1 VIRFGV
7 VLTVVLAA
15 MGLLAAGVLGNSLLL
30 VYLAIGAAAL
40 AAVMLTVGVV
50 IWREEVFGDSPAG
63 HAGQAANQVAGPSPA
78 LAAVGGA
85 AAASPAAG
93 GPAAGPPPA
102 ALSRHPDRPEHQE
115 RLDWLERPDQAERL
129 GRSER
134 PERPERS
141 GRERS
146 ERSERPE
153 RSERERSERPER
165 PERSDRPEPQ
175 KLAEPAARLG
185 SAVLGS
191 SALRSATRS
200 EAPPDATAARE
211 RSASAA
217 EQDSPARR
225 EAAAAAGPR
234 PQRALRS
241 PSGSPPDPAPEP
253 IPGPR
258 RGDAPKSGEPAA
270 ADDILPR
277 RRARREPAAES
288 GSAAGIGAWSFFAK
302 PTELPVTETDGG
314 EAGGPAVAHDA
325 AAGDGDV
332 RDPGEPSEA
341 AATADAAE
349 AAPDA
354 AHRPGAEPAAS
365 RDRATAEPAARSA
378 PAEPARPE
386 QASAAAEQGS
396 APDAGIAGLETTDE
410 PADGSARDAPADSAN
425 GHGHAARDQGTEVTV
440 VPGITRYHRGEC
452 ILIRFLGPE
461 DLETMTMQAAEATSY
476 TPCRACRPE
485 QQLAGD

>member
-63 HAGQAANQVAGPSPA
+63 QAADQVAGRSPA
-78 LAAVGGA
+78 LAAVGG
-85 AAASPAAG
+85 PAAG
-93 GPAAGPPPA
+93 GPAAGPSPA
-102 ALSRHPDRPEHQE
+102 ALSRHPDRPEHPE

-146 ERSERPE
+146 DRPERPE
-153 RSERERSERPER
+153 RSEREHSER
-165 PERSDRPEPQ
+165 DEPQ

-185 SAVLGS
+185 SAVLGQ

-200 EAPPDATAARE
+200 EAPPDATTARE
-211 RSASAA
+211 RPMSAA

-225 EAAAAAGPR
+225 ETAAAPSGPR

-241 PSGSPPDPAPEP
+241 PSGAPPEPAPERP
-253 IPGPR
+253 VPGPR
-258 RGDAPKSGEPAA
+258 RGDTPKSGEPAA
-270 ADDILPR
+270 DDVWPR
-277 RRARREPAAES
+277 SRARREPAAE
-288 GSAAGIGAWSFFAK
+288 SAAGIGAWSFFAK
-302 PTELPVTETDGG
+302 PTELSVTEADGG
-314 EAGGPAVAHDA
+314 EAGGGEAGGGEAGGGDAGRPAVAQDA
-325 AAGDGDV
+325 AAEVGDV
-332 RDPGEPSEA
+332 RDPGEPSDA

-354 AHRPGAEPAAS
+354 AHQPGAEPAVS
-365 RDRATAEPAARSA
+365 RDRATDKPAAQDE

-386 QASAAAEQGS
+386 QASAAAEQAS
-396 APDAGIAGLETTDE
+396 APDAAIAGLETTDE
-410 PADGSARDAPADSAN
+410 PAAGSTGDTPTGSAA

-440 VPGITRYHRGEC
+440 VPGITRYHRGQC

-461 DLETMTMQAAEATSY
+461 DLETMTLQAAEAASY
-476 TPCRACRPE
+476 TSCKACRPE

>member
-15 MGLLAAGVLGNSLLL
+15 MGLLVAGVLGNSLLL

-50 IWREEVFGDSPAG
+50 IWREEVFGDSPG
-63 HAGQAANQVAGPSPA
+63 GPAGQAANQVAGPSPA
-78 LAAVGGA
+78 LAAVGA

-93 GPAAGPPPA
+93 GSVAGGSVAGGSVAGPPPA
-102 ALSRHPDRPEHQE
+102 ALSRHPDRPARSEHQE

-129 GRSER
+129 ARSD
-134 PERPERS
+134 PSERPERS

-146 ERSERPE
+146 DRPERQE
-153 RSERERSERPER
+153 RSERERSERPE
-165 PERSDRPEPQ
+165 PQ
-175 KLAEPAARLG
+175 KLPEPAARLG
-185 SAVLGS
+185 SAVLGP
-191 SALRSATRS
+191 SAPRSATRS
-200 EAPPDATAARE
+200 EAPPDATAARD
-211 RSASAA
+211 RSVSAA

-225 EAAAAAGPR
+225 EAAASAPGPR

-258 RGDAPKSGEPAA
+258 RGDAPESGAPAA
-270 ADDILPR
+270 ADDVLPR

-302 PTELPVTETDGG
+302 PTELSVTEADGG
-314 EAGGPAVAHDA
+314 EAGGPAVAPDA
-325 AAGDGDV
+325 AAGDGDA
-332 RDPGEPSEA
+332 RDPGEPPEA

-354 AHRPGAEPAAS
+354 AHRPGAAA
-365 RDRATAEPAARSA
+365 
-378 PAEPARPE
+378 E
-386 QASAAAEQGS
+386 QASA
-396 APDAGIAGLETTDE
+396 PDAAIAGLETTDE
-410 PADGSARDAPADSAN
+410 PADGSARDAPADSAS
-425 GHGHAARDQGTEVTV
+425 GHGHAVRDQGTEVTV

-461 DLETMTMQAAEATSY
+461 DLETMTMQAAEAASY